1 MDLLLLLF
9 YAGVCTAIFK
19 IFKIPLNKYTVPTAV
34 LGGIVFLGFLLF
46 WMNFKHPYA
55 KYAKELFASI
65 PIVPAVSGIVTDVM
79 VEPNTEVEAGAV
91 LFQIDKKPYQ
101 LEIDRIEARL
111 VDTRQAVKETSA
123 TLESAKADVEKAIA
137 DRDRSKDAYD
147 RAFKAGVG
155 AVPQDEIDNKRQAF
169 LANEAELTAARADLE
184 QIELSLAA
192 QIGGVDTRILEIEA
206 ELDKANYDL
215 ERTTVRAPSKGMATQ
230 LALREGA
237 MATSFPVRPS
247 LVFVPTARRQ
257 IVASFWQ
264 NARRNVSEGR
274 EAEVILDAA
283 PGHIFPGRITT
294 VVPVI
299 PEADIQAGGDLISG
313 DVLKHHD
320 RMLALIELEEDLND
334 FHLPVGVQGSAAV
347 YSEQDAL
354 HSHPVRRILLRMMGW
369 LNYLYPIKK

>member
-1 MDLLLLLF
+1 
-9 YAGVCTAIFK
+9 
-19 IFKIPLNKYTVPTAV
+19 
-34 LGGIVFLGFLLF
+34 
-46 WMNFKHPYA
+46 MNFKHPYA
-55 KYAKELFASI
+55 KYAKEMYASI

-111 VDTRQAVKETSA
+111 VDTRRAVKETSA

-184 QIELSLAA
+184 RIELSLAA

-247 LVFVPTARRQ
+247 LVFVPTERRQ
-257 IVASFWQ
+257 IVASLWQ

-294 VVPVI
+294 VVPFI

-369 LNYLYPIKK
+369 LNYLYPIMK